1 MENYLPE
8 IQRAAESGP
17 IIDLACGN
25 GRNGLYLLTQNIPV
39 IFSDINPAALDRV
52 RSSRSYK
59 DNNSLAKLR
68 LADFEGDQ
76 PNPLTDKQFGG
87 IIIFRYLHRPL
98 LATIKESIAPGGIVI
113 YETFTVD
120 QVKFGRPKNRDFLL
134 RHRELYEYF
143 SDWDVLHYFEGEV
156 NEDLENAPSAI
167 AQAVAIKPE
176 GLRGQ
181 FT

>member
-25 GRNGLYLLTQNIPV
+25 GRNGLYLLTQDIPV
-39 IFSDINPAALDRV
+39 IFSDSNPAALDRV
-52 RSSRSYK
+52 RTSTSYK

-68 LADFEGDQ
+68 LADFEGGQ

-87 IIIFRYLHRPL
+87 IIVFRYLHRPL
-98 LATIKESIAPGGIVI
+98 LAIIKESVAPGGIVI

-120 QVKFGRPKNRDFLL
+120 QAKFGRPKNPDFLL
-134 RHRELYEYF
+134 QHRELYECF
-143 SDWDVLHYFEGEV
+143 SDWDVLHYFEGEM
-156 NEDLENAPSAI
+156 NEGLANTPSAI
-167 AQAVAIKPE
+167 AQIVAIRSE
-176 GLRGQ
+176 N
-181 FT
+181 